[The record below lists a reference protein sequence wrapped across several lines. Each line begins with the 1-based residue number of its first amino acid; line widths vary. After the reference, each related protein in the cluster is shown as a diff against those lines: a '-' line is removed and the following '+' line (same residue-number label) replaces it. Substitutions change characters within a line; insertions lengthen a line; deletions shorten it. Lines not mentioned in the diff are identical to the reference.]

1 MTPSPLRRLA
11 PALLL
16 ALLPCTAMAQE
27 AVPGGHF
34 IENWDFDGDG
44 AVTLAE
50 AIQKRGEIFYMF
62 DQNENGLLD
71 AAEYDLFDETRAAD
85 RAVNADGHKNRRMD
99 AAEGGMRRDF
109 TDLDGDGQVS
119 AAEFEGSTESW
130 FARVDRNAD
139 GMVTTADFGPGPGHG
154 KGQPK
159 G

>member
-1 MTPSPLRRLA
+1 MTSPLRRLA

-16 ALLPCTAMAQE
+16 ALAPFTVTAQE

-44 AVTLAE
+44 TVTLAE
-50 AIQKRGEIFYMF
+50 AVEKRGEIFYMF

-71 AAEYDLFDETRAAD
+71 APEYDLFDETRAAD
-85 RAVNADGHKNRRMD
+85 RAQNADGHKNRRMD
-99 AAEGGMRRDF
+99 VAEGGMTREF
-109 TDLDGDGQVS
+109 TDIDGDGLVS
-119 AAEFEGSTESW
+119 AAEFQDSTSDW
-130 FARVDRNAD
+130 FARVDRDAD
-139 GMVTTADFGPGPGHG
+139 GTITSADFGPGQGRM